1 MMMPLYRSQP
11 ELSLSGSSPRCFVF
25 SLYSTIG
32 FWIMYAHIGVSFLF
46 LLLEFTIDGGLP
58 FLLGKR
64 IKFSSF
70 RLGLDIL
77 VSFGL
82 RIEPPRRLLL
92 QPQR

>member
-1 MMMPLYRSQP
+1 
-11 ELSLSGSSPRCFVF
+11 
-25 SLYSTIG
+25 
-32 FWIMYAHIGVSFLF
+32 MYAHIGVSFLF
-46 LLLEFTIDGGLP
+46 LLEFTIDGGLP
-58 FLLGKR
+58 VLCKR

-92 QPQR
+92 QQQR